1 MTRADDPPVPARD
14 GDLPGPLGWIAARP
28 HLAALGG
35 AMCIAF
41 SGIFYRWSEVSPETG
56 AMYRALFGL
65 PFLAVIALGE
75 RRRHGPMP
83 GRSRRLAAIAGLFFA
98 GDLIFWHYAIGA
110 VGAGLATVLA
120 NLQVIVV
127 GLVAWLLLGERPSRS
142 VLVALPVVLAGV
154 VLISGVVGQGA
165 YGEDPGLGVVLGL
178 LTAVCYAGYLL
189 VIRGVGRD
197 LRRPAG
203 PVTVATAATAVSAA
217 GVGIA
222 LGTLQLTPGP
232 SSLFWLALLGI
243 TAQFGGSLLIAVSL
257 PRLPAVVT
265 SIILLS
271 QPVVTV
277 GLAMV
282 LLGEAPS
289 VPQLVGVALVIG
301 GIALATVPLDRVRT
315 ALRRR
320 VARRRPDGSSGV
332 RGASRRRLGIRRQS
346 AALAGDVRDALDVL
360 APLVDVTAGRDAR
373 ALVRRQVGL
382 RRRGI
387 EHDAWIA
394 EVDRAR
400 GGRIGQGIHRRDRVE
415 LRRHHPELLEV
426 GEGQEHRPA
435 GLALPR
441 RPEHASAC
449 RCRAPRSG
457 T

>member
-1 MTRADDPPVPARD
+1 
-14 GDLPGPLGWIAARP
+14 
-28 HLAALGG
+28 
-35 AMCIAF
+35 MCIAF

-65 PFLAVIALGE
+65 PFLAVIAMGE

-83 GRSRRLAAIAGLFFA
+83 ARSRRLAAIAGVFFA

-154 VLISGVVGQGA
+154 VLISGIVGQGA

-222 LGTLQLTPGP
+222 LGTLQLAPGP

-289 VPQLVGVALVIG
+289 IPQLVGVALVIG
-301 GIALATVPLDRVRT
+301 GIALATVPLRR
-315 ALRRR
+315 LRR
-320 VARRRPDGSSGV
+320 PV
-332 RGASRRRLGIRRQS
+332 R
-346 AALAGDVRDALDVL
+346 AALG
-360 APLVDVTAGRDAR
+360 
-373 ALVRRQVGL
+373 
-382 RRRGI
+382 
-387 EHDAWIA
+387 
-394 EVDRAR
+394 
-400 GGRIGQGIHRRDRVE
+400 
-415 LRRHHPELLEV
+415 
-426 GEGQEHRPA
+426 
-435 GLALPR
+435 
-441 RPEHASAC
+441 
-449 RCRAPRSG
+449 SG
-457 T
+457 